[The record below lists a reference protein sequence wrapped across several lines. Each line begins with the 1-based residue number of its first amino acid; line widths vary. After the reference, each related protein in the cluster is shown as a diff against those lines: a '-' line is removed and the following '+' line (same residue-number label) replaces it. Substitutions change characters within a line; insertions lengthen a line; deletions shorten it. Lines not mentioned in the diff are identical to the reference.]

1 MEEKIEHV
9 QENLEIIIMKIQ
21 LNWFDGP
28 SGQVNNQHLKKI
40 LN

>member
-21 LNWFDGP
+21 LNWFDGL
-28 SGQVNNQHLKKI
+28 SGQVNNQHLKHF